1 MLSLSDPD
9 PCSSRGH
16 YYAADLCTQASANA
30 VCGLELTVFSLRIRM
45 KAETTA
51 TEDTDDS
58 PVVGSPPSLPRSGSD
73 ADSAAETVTP
83 ENGESSSRSGNDS
96 ATVQASTSRIT
107 SAARKPSKPEATQ
120 VETKKS
126 QGSLVGKINNLVTV
140 DLGTIGS

>member
-1 MLSLSDPD
+1 
-9 PCSSRGH
+9 
-16 YYAADLCTQASANA
+16 

-58 PVVGSPPSLPRSGSD
+58 PVVGIPPSLPRSGSD

-96 ATVQASTSRIT
+96 ATVQASTSSVT